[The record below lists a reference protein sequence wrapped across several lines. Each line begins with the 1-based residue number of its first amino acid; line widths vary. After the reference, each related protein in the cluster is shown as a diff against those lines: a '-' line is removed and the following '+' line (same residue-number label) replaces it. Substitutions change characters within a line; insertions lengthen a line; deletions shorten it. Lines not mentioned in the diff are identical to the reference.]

1 MIHVQLLKSDD
12 SEAQKVAL
20 DQIENLISDPKSL
33 VWLDLLDPTPDDF
46 ARIAQEFNF
55 HPLAM
60 EDAKKR
66 HQRPKIDIYTDF
78 FFLVFY
84 AVRVPADGVGFETQE
99 VAFFIGV
106 NYLVTVHH
114 GTCAEIEGTVRRWR
128 ENVPSNHHAGSAILL
143 YSILDGIVDNYFPV
157 LDSVAERTDELEQ
170 AIFESGGRHQ
180 ALELIFQLRKNLLAL
195 RRILSPERDML
206 STIARRDVELLGEE
220 TSIYF
225 QDVYDHLL
233 RVTDALDT
241 YRDLLASALDAY
253 LSVTSNNLNQVMRT
267 LTSWSIILMTLALIA
282 GIYGMNFIHMPELRW
297 SFGYYYALAVMF
309 ALGGILFA
317 WFKRIDWL

>member
-1 MIHVQLLKSDD
+1 MIHLQLLNSTNTRA
-12 SEAQKVAL
+12 EEVTL
-20 DQIENLISDPKSL
+20 DRLTQLVNDPKSV
-33 VWLDLLDPTPDDF
+33 VWLDLTDPSPEEF
-46 ARIAQEFNF
+46 QRLAQEFGF

-60 EDAKKR
+60 EDAQKR

-84 AVRVPADGVGFETQE
+84 AVREPDVSVEFVTQE
-99 VAFFIGV
+99 IAFFIGT

-114 GTCAEIEGTVRRWR
+114 GPCSEIEGTVQRWR
-128 ENVPSNHHAGSAILL
+128 ENVPRGNHAGPAILL
-143 YSILDGIVDNYFPV
+143 YSILDAMVDNYFPV

-170 AIFESGGRHQ
+170 AIFENDGHE
-180 ALELIFQLRKNLLAL
+180 ALELIFELRKNLLAL
-195 RRILSPERDML
+195 RRILAPERDLM
-206 STIARRDVELLGEE
+206 SIVARRDVELLGEE
-220 TSIYF
+220 TSVYF
-225 QDVYDHLL
+225 QDVYDHVL
-233 RVTDALDT
+233 RVTDAIDT

-282 GIYGMNFIHMPELRW
+282 GVYGMNFVRMPELHW
-297 SFGYYYALAVMF
+297 SFGYYYALGVMLF
-309 ALGGILFA
+309 LGAILFA